1 MFNSTTKDDKMTEEN
16 KRVWLVIEKNALTT
30 FNETFSVSKTSYNLT
45 EALEYQEALEKLND
59 RETQSYFIA
68 SEMGEVK
75 HD

>member
-16 KRVWLVIEKNALTT
+16 KRVWLVIEKNAFTT
-30 FNETFSVSKTSYNLT
+30 FNETFSVSKTSYNLA

-59 RETQSYFIA
+59 RENQSYFIA

>member
-1 MFNSTTKDDKMTEEN
+1 MFNSTTKEEKMTEEN
-16 KRVWLVIEKNALTT
+16 KRVWLVIEKNVFTT

-59 RETQSYFIA
+59 RENQSYFIA

>member
-1 MFNSTTKDDKMTEEN
+1 MFNSTTKEEKMTEEN
-16 KRVWLVIEKNALTT
+16 KRVWLVIEKNVFTT
-30 FNETFSVSKTSYNLT
+30 FNETFSVSKTSYNLA

-59 RETQSYFIA
+59 RENQSYFIA

>member
-1 MFNSTTKDDKMTEEN
+1 MFNSTTKEEKMTEEN
-16 KRVWLVIEKNALTT
+16 KRVWLVIEKNVFSK
-30 FNETFSVSKTSYNLT
+30 FNEPFSVSKTSYNLT

-59 RETQSYFIA
+59 RENQSYFIA

>member
-16 KRVWLVIEKNALTT
+16 KRVWLVIEKNVFTT

-59 RETQSYFIA
+59 RENQSYFIA

>member
-16 KRVWLVIEKNALTT
+16 KRVWLVIEKNAFTT

-59 RETQSYFIA
+59 RENQSYFIA